1 MRETRNA
8 EVGTRNG
15 RPTFCFA
22 FRVPRSGVEHRRLFR
37 AVRRREPEMPVRG
50 ARRAAAAWRAGQ
62 EPLLH
67 QERLVHFLERAGV
80 LPHGGGDGRES
91 HRTSLELLA
100 ARLEA
105 APLHVAETD
114 LVYVQP
120 LERLTRH
127 LRLELA
133 RAA

>member
-80 LPHGGGDGRES
+80 LPHGDGDGREA
-91 HRTSLELLA
+91 HRTSLELLETRLDE
-100 ARLEA
+100 ARV
-105 APLHVAETD
+105 PGVETE
-114 LVYVQP
+114 P
-120 LERLTRH
+120 
-127 LRLELA
+127 
-133 RAA
+133 